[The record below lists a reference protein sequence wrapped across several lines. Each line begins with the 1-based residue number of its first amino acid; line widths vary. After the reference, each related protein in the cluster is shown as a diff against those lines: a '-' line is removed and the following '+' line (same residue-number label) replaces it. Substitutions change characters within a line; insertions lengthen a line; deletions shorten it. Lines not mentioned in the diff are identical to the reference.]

1 MRSRKIRQITNT
13 ALKIEKMI
21 ASIIDQNN
29 SHKISQ
35 SEYNSIATSL
45 SKLTQFTKTTLSTL
59 KNYTHTPSKKS
70 SLSLDK
76 QDTIDKEN
84 IRKLEFD

>member
-21 ASIIDQNN
+21 ASLPV
-29 SHKISQ
+29 SISQ

-59 KNYTHTPSKKS
+59 KNHTHSPSKKS

-76 QDTIDKEN
+76 QDNFEYW
-84 IRKLEFD
+84 